1 MPVIKTSTKGIE
13 QQLYSLYHIVFL
25 KHEKFDLQIK
35 KTIQAC
41 SLGKESGLRTF
52 EIKKQKKP
60 ESSVKRSMQMV

>member
-1 MPVIKTSTKGIE
+1 M
-13 QQLYSLYHIVFL
+13 
-25 KHEKFDLQIK
+25 QIK
-35 KTIQAC
+35 KTNQAC

>member
-1 MPVIKTSTKGIE
+1 M
-13 QQLYSLYHIVFL
+13 
-25 KHEKFDLQIK
+25 QIK